1 MRIIR
6 SALVAIVAV
15 LALLGGNATAV
26 NANGGFSNVELD
38 PGDVASASLQPA
50 DPELPPDP

>member
-15 LALLGGNATAV
+15 LALLGGSATAAD
-26 NANGGFSNVELD
+26 ANGGFSKVELD
-38 PGDVASASLQPA
+38 PGDLAAATVQPA

>member
-6 SALVAIVAV
+6 SALVAIVAI
-15 LALLGGNATAV
+15 LALLGGNATAIS
-26 NANGGFSNVELD
+26 ANGGFSKVELD
-38 PGDVASASLQPA
+38 PGDLAAATVQPA

>member
-6 SALVAIVAV
+6 SAVLAISAT
-15 LALLGGNATAV
+15 LALLGSMTTAAS
-26 NANGGFSNVELD
+26 ANGGFSNIELD
-38 PGDVASASLQPA
+38 PGDLAAASAQPA